1 MIAIILAGGLGTRI
15 SNETVNK
22 PKPLIQLNKRPLL
35 SYLISFY
42 RKNGIKTFLISG
54 GYKYRKIIQ
63 YFNNLNDNNLFFD
76 NSSSIKIK
84 QNIYNKFLHSKIKN
98 KYFVK
103 VVNTG
108 LKTSTGGRIFYLK
121 NLLKKYEY
129 FYVTYGDGLSD
140 VKVNKT
146 LSLFKKEKCAALV
159 TAVKIPPRFGG
170 IKFNKNQNKVREFS
184 EKHQKE
190 ATWING
196 GFFVMNNSIFKFL
209 KNDENFEKITLPK
222 IVKKRELAFYK
233 HKGFWQCMDTPR
245 DKIKILEEI
254 KNGKIKF

>member
-1 MIAIILAGGLGTRI
+1 MITIILAGGLGTRI

-22 PKPLIQLNKRPLL
+22 PKPLIQLNQKPLL
-35 SYLISFY
+35 YYLISFY

-54 GYKYRKIIQ
+54 GYKYKKIIK
-63 YFNNLNDNNLFFD
+63 YFNNLNDSNLFFD

-103 VVNTG
+103 VINTG

-121 NLLKKYEY
+121 NLLKKYKY

-140 VKVNKT
+140 VNVNKT

-170 IKFNKNQNKVREFS
+170 IKFKKDQNKVEEFS

-196 GFFVMNNSIFKFL
+196 GFFVMNNSIFRYL
-209 KNDENFEKITLPK
+209 KKDENLEKITLPK
-222 IVKKRELAFYK
+222 IVKKGELAFYK

-245 DKIKILEEI
+245 DKIKILEEL
-254 KNGKIKF
+254 KSGKIKF